1 MADRIPTIQ
10 EFLAKG
16 DYINLM
22 KYYGTTW
29 YEYFH
34 P

>member
-1 MADRIPTIQ
+1 MIDKIPSIE
-10 EFLAKG
+10 EFLAKR
-16 DYINLM
+16 DYANLT